1 MYVPITRN
9 IIYSYNVFFYEIFS
23 SALAYTSQPYAEA
36 MYTRLAVSYIPC
48 TKSSKEQ
55 TVDIITFT
63 NFEERNLSS
72 ETRDDAESS
81 EEFDDYSIMPR
92 LISE

>member
-1 MYVPITRN
+1 
-9 IIYSYNVFFYEIFS
+9 
-23 SALAYTSQPYAEA
+23 